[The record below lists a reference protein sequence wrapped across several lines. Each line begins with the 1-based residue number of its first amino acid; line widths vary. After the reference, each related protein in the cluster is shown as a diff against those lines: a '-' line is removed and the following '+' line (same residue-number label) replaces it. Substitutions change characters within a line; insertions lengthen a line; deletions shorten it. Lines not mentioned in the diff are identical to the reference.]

1 MQGVTRTPLPLA
13 AKRPATTLVKTV
25 AQFQNEPRQNRGLPP
40 SALTIHSRAPNPIR
54 FSHLHSQLPPFSV
67 TLSRMPDSASPRVS
81 VELDPRPSPL
91 EYASLPPRSPLWPR
105 IDLTHSGIDVSRY
118 TSMHV
123 LGALFPVTAG
133 LMLYGW
139 RALGVL
145 IMVVGSAALGVVMWR
160 RVGRRG
166 CQVRYDQSLWLAL
179 LLGLTLPAH
188 LFSGTNPSGEGNFA
202 VWPILP
208 AAGIALVAFIWALGG
223 TGSGRI
229 HPVLVA
235 HLLVVVLF
243 QDLLVPHYVLQRRYI
258 FSGDILNAQ
267 LPVMGDDDSMRS
279 RSPWTGQPGNTQ
291 AMATWSEPASKRL
304 ETYTSGLAAP
314 ERAWTSLESLLR
326 DRMPPLEDIIVG
338 GQPAAIGNGSAIAL
352 IIGGLFLLYRG
363 LIDYR
368 IPLLIFAATM
378 VWLLVLPIPILITED
393 AEHWQW
399 VAMRAHSVGPALAI
413 TFANYE
419 IMASPLLFCS
429 FFLATAPSVRP
440 MARRARTI
448 YALLIGTF
456 AAIFQLYVSVSIG
469 PYLALLAVSL
479 ATPTLD
485 KLFPPRTL
493 V

>member
-1 MQGVTRTPLPLA
+1 M
-13 AKRPATTLVKTV
+13 
-25 AQFQNEPRQNRGLPP
+25 
-40 SALTIHSRAPNPIR
+40 S
-54 FSHLHSQLPPFSV
+54 
-67 TLSRMPDSASPRVS
+67 DSAPASSPAGFV
-81 VELDPRPSPL
+81 PRLSPQ
-91 EYASLPPRSPLWPR
+91 EYTSPPPKSPPWLR
-105 IDLTHSGIDVSRY
+105 IDLTHSGIDVGKY

-139 RALGVL
+139 RALGTL
-145 IMVVGSAALGVVMWR
+145 SLVVGSAAFGVFLWQ

-166 CQVRYDQSLWLAL
+166 RQVRYDNALWLAL

-188 LFSGTNPSGEGNFA
+188 LFSDVVPAGVTPLGQVSSA
-202 VWPILP
+202 PWPILP
-208 AAGIALVAFIWALGG
+208 AAGIALVALIWALGG
-223 TGSGRI
+223 SGSGRI

-235 HLLVVVLF
+235 HLLIIVLF
-243 QDLLVPHYVLQRRYI
+243 QDMLVPHYAMQRRCI
-258 FSGDILNAQ
+258 FTGDVLHAQ
-267 LPVMGDDDSMRS
+267 QPISDDDDGMRS
-279 RSPWTGQPGNTQ
+279 KTPWTGQLDNP
-291 AMATWSEPASKRL
+291 AVDATWSEPASQRL
-304 ETYTSGLAAP
+304 ETFTSGLAAP
-314 ERAWTSLESLLR
+314 ERTWTSLGSLLR

-368 IPLLIFAATM
+368 IPLLIFVSAM
-378 VWLLVLPIPILITED
+378 ICLLVLPIPIVITED
-393 AEHWQW
+393 AEHWRW
-399 VAMRAHSVGPALAI
+399 MAMRAPSVGPALAV

-419 IMASPLLFCS
+419 IMASPLLLCA

-440 MARRARTI
+440 MTRRARTL

-456 AAIFQLYVSVSIG
+456 SAVFQLYVSVSIG

-479 ATPTLD
+479 GTPTLD

>member
-1 MQGVTRTPLPLA
+1 
-13 AKRPATTLVKTV
+13 
-25 AQFQNEPRQNRGLPP
+25 
-40 SALTIHSRAPNPIR
+40 
-54 FSHLHSQLPPFSV
+54 
-67 TLSRMPDSASPRVS
+67 MPESGSASANIS
-81 VELDPRPSPL
+81 STPRPSPL
-91 EYASLPPRSPLWPR
+91 EYASLPPRTPNGSRL
-105 IDLTHSGIDVSRY
+105 DLTHSGIDVSKY

-133 LMLYGW
+133 LMLYGG
-139 RALGVL
+139 RALGAL
-145 IMVVGSAALGVVMWR
+145 LLVVGGAAVGVFLWR
-160 RVGRRG
+160 RVGGRG

-188 LFSGTNPSGEGNFA
+188 LFSAGNPAVAASGQATFANHPA

-208 AAGIALVAFIWALGG
+208 GAGIALVAFIWALGG

-243 QDLLVPHYVLQRRYI
+243 QDMLVPHYVLQRQAI
-258 FSGDILNAQ
+258 FSGDVLNAP
-267 LPVMGDDDSMRS
+267 LPTAGDDDSMRTKP
-279 RSPWTGQPGNTQ
+279 PWTSQIGSTPGD
-291 AMATWSEPASKRL
+291 ATWSEPAARRL

-314 ERAWTSLESLLR
+314 ERRWTSLESLLR

-368 IPLLIFAATM
+368 IPLLIFVAAAICLM
-378 VWLLVLPIPILITED
+378 VLPIPIVITED
-393 AEHWQW
+393 SEHWRW
-399 VAMRAHSVGPALAI
+399 LAMRAPSVGPALAI

-419 IMASPLLFCS
+419 LMASPLLLCA

-440 MARRARTI
+440 MTRRARTI
-448 YALLIGTF
+448 YALLIGAF
-456 AAIFQLYVSVSIG
+456 AAVFQLYVSVSIG

-485 KLFPPRTL
+485 KLFPPKTL

>member
-1 MQGVTRTPLPLA
+1 MSESP
-13 AKRPATTLVKTV
+13 
-25 AQFQNEPRQNRGLPP
+25 
-40 SALTIHSRAPNPIR
+40 
-54 FSHLHSQLPPFSV
+54 
-67 TLSRMPDSASPRVS
+67 SASPS
-81 VELDPRPSPL
+81 IGLDPQGFAPPPSPL
-91 EYASLPPRSPLWPR
+91 EFAAPSPRPPLWSR
-105 IDLTHSGIDVSRY
+105 IDLTHSGIDVSKY

-139 RALGVL
+139 RALGAL
-145 IMVVGSAALGVVMWR
+145 LLVVGSAAFAVLLWR

-188 LFSGTNPSGEGNFA
+188 LFSAGNPSGASLTEYNFA
-202 VWPILP
+202 LWPILP
-208 AAGIALVAFIWALGG
+208 AAGIVLVASIWALGG

-243 QDLLVPHYVLQRRYI
+243 QDMLVPHYALQRRHI
-258 FSGDILNAQ
+258 FSGDVLNAQ
-267 LPVMGDDDSMRS
+267 LPDPGDDNSLQTKA
-279 RSPWTGQPGNTQ
+279 PWTSQTIPAPGD
-291 AMATWSEPASKRL
+291 ATWSEPAARRL

-314 ERAWTSLESLLR
+314 DRAWTSLESLLR

-368 IPLLIFAATM
+368 IPLLIFAAAM
-378 VWLLVLPIPILITED
+378 VGLLVLPIPLVITED
-393 AEHWQW
+393 AQHWQW
-399 VAMRAHSVGPALAI
+399 IAMRARYVGPALAI

-419 IMASPLLFCS
+419 IMASPLLFCA

-440 MARRARTI
+440 MTRRARTL
-448 YALLIGTF
+448 YALLIGIF

-485 KLFPPRTL
+485 KLFPPKTL

>member
-1 MQGVTRTPLPLA
+1 MLESA
-13 AKRPATTLVKTV
+13 SATT
-25 AQFQNEPRQNRGLPP
+25 
-40 SALTIHSRAPNPIR
+40 PIG
-54 FSHLHSQLPPFSV
+54 F
-67 TLSRMPDSASPRVS
+67 
-81 VELDPRPSPL
+81 DPHPSPL
-91 EYASLPPRSPLWPR
+91 EYTSLPPKSPLWPQV
-105 IDLTHSGIDVSRY
+105 DLTHSGIDVSKY

-133 LMLYGW
+133 LMVYGW
-139 RALGVL
+139 RALVAL
-145 IMVVGSAALGVVMWR
+145 LLVVGSAAFGVLLWR

-166 CQVRYDQSLWLAL
+166 RQVRYDNALWLAL

-188 LFSGTNPSGEGNFA
+188 LFSNINPTGSNPAGLSLSRQSA
-202 VWPILP
+202 SAPWPILP
-208 AAGIALVAFIWALGG
+208 AAGIALAALVWALGG
-223 TGSGRI
+223 SGSGRI

-243 QDLLVPHYVLQRRYI
+243 QDMLVPHYALQRRCI
-258 FSGDILNAQ
+258 FSGDVLNAQ
-267 LPVMGDDDSMRS
+267 LPFSGDDDAMRS
-279 RSPWTGQPGNTQ
+279 KMPWTSQLDNPLVD
-291 AMATWSEPASKRL
+291 ALWSEPASQRL

-338 GQPAAIGNGSAIAL
+338 GQPAAIGNGSAIAI

-368 IPLLIFAATM
+368 IPLLIFTAAM
-378 VWLLVLPIPILITED
+378 VWLLILPIPIVITED
-393 AEHWQW
+393 AERWQW

-419 IMASPLLFCS
+419 IMASPLLFCA

-440 MARRARTI
+440 MTRRARTI
-448 YALLIGTF
+448 YALLVGTF
-456 AAIFQLYVSVSIG
+456 AALFQLYVSVSIG

>member
-1 MQGVTRTPLPLA
+1 MSDSA
-13 AKRPATTLVKTV
+13 
-25 AQFQNEPRQNRGLPP
+25 PP
-40 SALTIHSRAPNPIR
+40 SA
-54 FSHLHSQLPPFSV
+54 
-67 TLSRMPDSASPRVS
+67 SAGF
-81 VELDPRPSPL
+81 DPRPSPL
-91 EYASLPPRSPLWPR
+91 EYSGLPPKSPPWLR
-105 IDLTHSGIDVSRY
+105 VDLTHSGIDVSKY

-145 IMVVGSAALGVVMWR
+145 LLVVASAAVGVFLWR

-188 LFSGTNPSGEGNFA
+188 LFSGMNQSGNGA
-202 VWPILP
+202 PWPILP

-243 QDLLVPHYVLQRRYI
+243 QDMLVPHYALQRKNI
-258 FSGDILNAQ
+258 FSGDVLNAY
-267 LPVMGDDDSMRS
+267 LPVPRNDDSMRTK
-279 RSPWTGQPGNTQ
+279 SPWTSEVGNPLVD
-291 AMATWSEPASKRL
+291 ATWSEPASQRL

-368 IPLLIFAATM
+368 IPLLIFTAAM
-378 VWLLVLPIPILITED
+378 IWLLVLPIPVVITED
-393 AEHWQW
+393 SERWQW
-399 VAMRAHSVGPALAI
+399 VAVHAQNMGPHRVGLAI

-419 IMASPLLFCS
+419 IMASPLLFCA

-440 MARRARTI
+440 MACRARII

-456 AAIFQLYVSVSIG
+456 AAAFQLYVSVSIG

>member
-1 MQGVTRTPLPLA
+1 V
-13 AKRPATTLVKTV
+13 
-25 AQFQNEPRQNRGLPP
+25 
-40 SALTIHSRAPNPIR
+40 
-54 FSHLHSQLPPFSV
+54 
-67 TLSRMPDSASPRVS
+67 
-81 VELDPRPSPL
+81 
-91 EYASLPPRSPLWPR
+91 
-105 IDLTHSGIDVSRY
+105 DLTHSGIDVSKY

-133 LMLYGW
+133 LMVYGW
-139 RALGVL
+139 RALGAL
-145 IMVVGSAALGVVMWR
+145 LLVVGGAAFAVFLWR

-188 LFSGTNPSGEGNFA
+188 LFCTWNPAGNGNFA
-202 VWPILP
+202 LWPILP
-208 AAGIALVAFIWALGG
+208 AAGIALVASIWALGG

-243 QDLLVPHYVLQRRYI
+243 QDMLVPHYALQRRHI
-258 FSGDILNAQ
+258 FTGDVLNAP
-267 LPVMGDDDSMRS
+267 LPVAGDDDSLRS
-279 RSPWTGQPGNTQ
+279 RESWTSQTAYSPED
-291 AMATWSEPASKRL
+291 ATWSEPASRRL
-304 ETYTSGLAAP
+304 EAYTSGLAAP
-314 ERAWTSLESLLR
+314 ERSWTSLESLLR
-326 DRMPPLEDIIVG
+326 DRMPPLEDTIVG
-338 GQPAAIGNGSAIAL
+338 GQPAAIGNSSAIAL

-368 IPLLIFAATM
+368 IPLLIFAAAM
-378 VWLLVLPIPILITED
+378 ICLLVLPIPLVITED
-393 AEHWQW
+393 SEHWQW
-399 VAMRAHSVGPALAI
+399 LAMRAPSIGPALAI

-419 IMASPLLFCS
+419 IMASPLLFCA

-440 MARRARTI
+440 MTRRARTL
-448 YALLIGTF
+448 YALLIGIL
-456 AAIFQLYVSVSIG
+456 AAVFQLYVSVSIG

>member
-1 MQGVTRTPLPLA
+1 MPELGSSISPLA
-13 AKRPATTLVKTV
+13 SP
-25 AQFQNEPRQNRGLPP
+25 PR
-40 SALTIHSRAPNPIR
+40 
-54 FSHLHSQLPPFSV
+54 
-67 TLSRMPDSASPRVS
+67 
-81 VELDPRPSPL
+81 
-91 EYASLPPRSPLWPR
+91 EYASLPRRGVGWTPLE
-105 IDLTHSGIDVSRY
+105 LTHSGIDVGKY

-133 LMLYGW
+133 LMFYGW
-139 RALGVL
+139 RALLTLLTV
-145 IMVVGSAALGVVMWR
+145 IASAAIGVFLWR

-188 LFSGTNPSGEGNFA
+188 LMSNWNPTSVPGNFP

-235 HLLVVVLF
+235 HLLVVVCF
-243 QDLLVPHYVLQRRYI
+243 QDLLIPHYALQKRSI
-258 FSGDILNAQ
+258 FSGDVLVASVPTDADHETARNKTA
-267 LPVMGDDDSMRS
+267 
-279 RSPWTGQPGNTQ
+279 WTSEPGTANYE
-291 AMATWSEPASKRL
+291 ATWSEPAAQRL
-304 ETYTSGLAAP
+304 EAYTSGLAAP
-314 ERAWTSLESLLR
+314 ERTWTSLESLLR

-368 IPLLIFAATM
+368 IPLLIFAAAFIGL
-378 VWLLVLPIPILITED
+378 VVLPIPILITED
-393 AEHWQW
+393 VEHWRW
-399 VAMRAHSVGPALAI
+399 LAMRAPSVGPALAI

-419 IMASPLLFCS
+419 IMASPLLFCA

-440 MARRARTI
+440 MTRRARTI
-448 YALLIGTF
+448 YALLIGIL
-456 AAIFQLYVSVSIG
+456 AAVFQLYVSVSIG

-479 ATPTLD
+479 ITPTLD

-493 V
+493 I

>member
-1 MQGVTRTPLPLA
+1 M
-13 AKRPATTLVKTV
+13 
-25 AQFQNEPRQNRGLPP
+25 
-40 SALTIHSRAPNPIR
+40 
-54 FSHLHSQLPPFSV
+54 
-67 TLSRMPDSASPRVS
+67 
-81 VELDPRPSPL
+81 
-91 EYASLPPRSPLWPR
+91 
-105 IDLTHSGIDVSRY
+105 DLTHSGIGVSKY

-123 LGALFPVTAG
+123 LGALFPITAG

-139 RALGVL
+139 RALGALVL
-145 IMVVGSAALGVVMWR
+145 VVGAAAVGVFLWR

-188 LFSGTNPSGEGNFA
+188 LFSGGNPALTAGEGNFA
-202 VWPILP
+202 FWPILP
-208 AAGIALVAFIWALGG
+208 AAGMVLVALIWALGG

-243 QDLLVPHYVLQRRYI
+243 QDLLVPHYALQRRYI
-258 FSGDILNAQ
+258 FSGDVLNAT
-267 LPVMGDDDSMRS
+267 LPKVDDDDSMRS
-279 RSPWTGQPGNTQ
+279 KTPWTAQVGTPLTD
-291 AMATWSEPASKRL
+291 ATWSEPAAKRL
-304 ETYTSGLAAP
+304 EAYTSGLAAP

-368 IPLLIFAATM
+368 IPLLIFASAM
-378 VWLLVLPIPILITED
+378 ICLLILPIPVVITED
-393 AEHWQW
+393 SEHWRW
-399 VAMRAHSVGPALAI
+399 LAMRAPSVGPALAV

-419 IMASPLLFCS
+419 IMASPLLLCA

-440 MARRARTI
+440 MTRRARTI
-448 YALLIGTF
+448 YALLIGMF
-456 AAIFQLYVSVSIG
+456 AAVFQLYVSVSIG

>member
-1 MQGVTRTPLPLA
+1 
-13 AKRPATTLVKTV
+13 
-25 AQFQNEPRQNRGLPP
+25 
-40 SALTIHSRAPNPIR
+40 
-54 FSHLHSQLPPFSV
+54 
-67 TLSRMPDSASPRVS
+67 
-81 VELDPRPSPL
+81 
-91 EYASLPPRSPLWPR
+91 
-105 IDLTHSGIDVSRY
+105 
-118 TSMHV
+118 MHV

-133 LMLYGW
+133 LMVYGW
-139 RALGVL
+139 RALGAL
-145 IMVVGSAALGVVMWR
+145 LLLVGSAEFAVFLWR

-166 CQVRYDQSLWLAL
+166 RQVRYDQSLWLAL
-179 LLGLTLPAH
+179 LLGLSLPAH
-188 LFSGTNPSGEGNFA
+188 LFCGWNPIGDGNFA
-202 VWPILP
+202 LWPILP
-208 AAGIALVAFIWALGG
+208 AAGLVLVASIWALGG

-243 QDLLVPHYVLQRRYI
+243 QDLLVPHYALQRQHI
-258 FSGDILNAQ
+258 FTGDVLNAPLPTADNDESSRSREPWTSQSAYSSGD
-267 LPVMGDDDSMRS
+267 
-279 RSPWTGQPGNTQ
+279 
-291 AMATWSEPASKRL
+291 ATWSEPASRRL

-314 ERAWTSLESLLR
+314 ERSWTSLESLLR
-326 DRMPPLEDIIVG
+326 DRMPPLEDLIVG
-338 GQPAAIGNGSAIAL
+338 GQPAAIGNSSAIAL

-368 IPLLIFAATM
+368 IPLLIFSAAM
-378 VWLLVLPIPILITED
+378 ICLLVLPIPLVITED
-393 AEHWQW
+393 SEHWQW
-399 VAMRAHSVGPALAI
+399 LAMRAPSVGPALAI

-419 IMASPLLFCS
+419 IMASPLLFCA

-440 MARRARTI
+440 MTRRARTL
-448 YALLIGTF
+448 YALLIGIL

>member
-1 MQGVTRTPLPLA
+1 M
-13 AKRPATTLVKTV
+13 
-25 AQFQNEPRQNRGLPP
+25 
-40 SALTIHSRAPNPIR
+40 
-54 FSHLHSQLPPFSV
+54 
-67 TLSRMPDSASPRVS
+67 
-81 VELDPRPSPL
+81 
-91 EYASLPPRSPLWPR
+91 EYTSLPPKSPMGQPL
-105 IDLTHSGIDVSRY
+105 DLTHSGIDVSKY

-139 RALGVL
+139 RALGTIL
-145 IMVVGSAALGVVMWR
+145 LVVGSTALGAFLWR

-166 CQVRYDQSLWLAL
+166 RQVRYDKTLWLAL
-179 LLGLTLPAH
+179 LLALTLPAH
-188 LFSGTNPSGEGNFA
+188 LFSSTNPTGQSNSA
-202 VWPILP
+202 PWPILP
-208 AAGIALVAFIWALGG
+208 AAGIALVALVWALGG
-223 TGSGRI
+223 SGSGRI

-235 HLLVVVLF
+235 HLLVIVLF
-243 QDLLVPHYVLQRRYI
+243 QDLLVPHYVLQRRNI
-258 FSGDILNAQ
+258 FSGDMLNAQ
-267 LPVMGDDDSMRS
+267 LPVAADVDSMRTK
-279 RSPWTGQPGNTQ
+279 SPWTGQLGDS
-291 AMATWSEPASKRL
+291 AVDATWSEPAAQRL

-338 GQPAAIGNGSAIAL
+338 GQPAAIGNGSAIAI

-368 IPLLIFAATM
+368 IPLLIFSAALI
-378 VWLLVLPIPILITED
+378 WLLVLPIPILITED

-419 IMASPLLFCS
+419 IMASPLLLCA

-440 MARRARTI
+440 MTRRARTI

-456 AAIFQLYVSVSIG
+456 AAVFQLYVSVSIG